1 MTIHTFGTNAT
12 TSLQAIRYY
21 PGMGSTDNSGNMQMS
36 LTDAMNLNTRIF
48 STSNIGTNP
57 RGILF
62 TASTHSNTT
71 LDTFASPTGVPLAAI
86 MVGASVIGA
95 GIPPGTFVVSR
106 SPGTGTPTSVVLSNA
121 ATATASTVRMIILNP
136 GMNAGSVQVGFDP
149 STGRV
154 FLPNDRGYIKLAPG
168 DVIATDNAG
177 AVIVVPA
184 NSVGYAGSLWTYT

>member
-1 MTIHTFGTNAT
+1 MTIHTFGSNAS
-12 TSLQAIRYY
+12 TSLQAIKYY
-21 PGMGSTDNSGNMQMS
+21 PAGTNSDANMTMS

-48 STSNIGTNP
+48 SASNVGTNP

-71 LDTFASPTGVPLAAI
+71 LDTFASNTGVPLAAI
-86 MVGASVIGA
+86 AVGAAVIGA

-106 SPGTGTPTSVVLSNA
+106 TPTSGTTTSVVLSQA
-121 ATATASTVRMIILNP
+121 ATASASTVRIVILNP
-136 GMNAGSVQVGFDP
+136 GMNEGSVSVGFDP

-154 FLPNDRGYIKLAPG
+154 WLPNDRGYIKLAPG

-184 NSVGYAGSLWTYT
+184 QSIAYGGSLWTYT